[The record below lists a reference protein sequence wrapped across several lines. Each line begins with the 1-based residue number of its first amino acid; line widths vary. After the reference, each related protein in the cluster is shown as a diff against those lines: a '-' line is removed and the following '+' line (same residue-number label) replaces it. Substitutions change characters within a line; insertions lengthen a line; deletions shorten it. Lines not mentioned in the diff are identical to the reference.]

1 MKLWAALLLA
11 VAAGLTAYLVGRSGA
26 EQSRITNPPGAIEPQ
41 GDAHNA
47 AEARSQLD
55 VVLQRGRLQVGVCST
70 TPPMASMNDKG
81 ELVGFE
87 IDMARQIAKDLLG
100 DPDKVDFVVL
110 TSPSRFPAVLSGRVD
125 FGLCST
131 TVTGDRAARLAFTA
145 PYIDTGGTVL
155 ARRDAG
161 ITRVDQLNDPRFT
174 IALLNNPGSI
184 ERAAKVAPKA
194 KTLILDT
201 PAAMMLA
208 TRVGR
213 ATAFSMDRAIAH
225 EYLRQNDEFM
235 LLDTIGTPY
244 HYLSGNAIYIRPGDF
259 RWWLFLNTWVLEL
272 RQGSRYPQYITMYRT
287 WLKKDPPPQRSY
299 DISQY

>member
-1 MKLWAALLLA
+1 MKAWIALLLA
-11 VAAGLTAYLVGRSGA
+11 LVAGCGAFALGRATAPAAAAPAVSSATAGVT
-26 EQSRITNPPGAIEPQ
+26 
-41 GDAHNA
+41 
-47 AEARSQLD
+47 SQLD
-55 VVLQRGRLQVGVCST
+55 VVRERGRLKVGVCST
-70 TPPMASMNDKG
+70 TPPMASMNENG

-100 DPDKVDFVVL
+100 DASKVDFVVL
-110 TSPSRFPAVLSGRVD
+110 TSPSRFPAVLSGRID

-131 TVTGDRAARLAFTA
+131 TVTGDRAARLAFTS

-155 ARRDAG
+155 ARKDAG
-161 ITRVDQLNDPRFT
+161 ITRVDQLNDQRFT

-184 ERAAKVAPKA
+184 ERAAQVAPKA

-225 EYLRQNDEFM
+225 EYLRENAEFM
-235 LLDTIGTPY
+235 LLDTTGTPY
-244 HYLSGNAIYIRPGDF
+244 HYLSGNAVFMRPNDF
-259 RWWLFLNTWVLEL
+259 RWWLFLNTWVQEL
-272 RQGSRYPQYITMYRT
+272 REGSRYAQYEKMYRT
-287 WLKKDPPPQRSY
+287 WLKKDPPPQRWY
-299 DISQY
+299 DVSQY